1 VDVIYSEGDFRVGV
15 LYGAI
20 ASVVLLLSTSTT
32 LHAQTLKE
40 ALAQTYNSNPAI
52 AAARSELKATAES
65 LPQARAAFMPD
76 LTFTAYEGFTKT
88 RTETT
93 VTGSSASNKVNETNH
108 DRQIELEATL
118 NVFEGGSGVAGIN
131 AAEAQIAAG
140 VASLADTEQGTMIS
154 AIEAYGNVVLYA
166 ATVQAYVQMRDELLK
181 LKEQTDYQYKSQ
193 SVTITDVSQV
203 NAYVAEVEGALY
215 DYVGEL
221 NAAKKGFESVIGTS
235 PGTLEKWPEL
245 PPLPQTLAE
254 TIKIAAAMN
263 PEVIE
268 AEFTLKYG
276 EFMVDYEK
284 GDLLPSLDFSNTVER
299 EWDQER
305 FTSGSDYTEHDM
317 TATWSYGMTLTVPL
331 YSGGATYSEVREAKQ
346 TVAQYR
352 GELQDTRNS
361 SVYTAASNWETMVA
375 GKKQVDAYQKQADYT
390 VKAIDG
396 LKRQYSNGTG
406 TMSDVLTAQENL
418 ATAYADL
425 YAAQYSTFVAK
436 AEVLEAIGQL
446 TPQILGLDVEVYDS
460 QAYIERMRNTFLGF
474 SLD

>member
-1 VDVIYSEGDFRVGV
+1 MIYSEGDFRVGV

-215 DYVGEL
+215 DYVG
-221 NAAKKGFESVIGTS
+221 
-235 PGTLEKWPEL
+235 
-245 PPLPQTLAE
+245 
-254 TIKIAAAMN
+254 
-263 PEVIE
+263 
-268 AEFTLKYG
+268 
-276 EFMVDYEK
+276 
-284 GDLLPSLDFSNTVER
+284 
-299 EWDQER
+299 
-305 FTSGSDYTEHDM
+305 
-317 TATWSYGMTLTVPL
+317 
-331 YSGGATYSEVREAKQ
+331 
-346 TVAQYR
+346 
-352 GELQDTRNS
+352 
-361 SVYTAASNWETMVA
+361 
-375 GKKQVDAYQKQADYT
+375 
-390 VKAIDG
+390 
-396 LKRQYSNGTG
+396 
-406 TMSDVLTAQENL
+406 
-418 ATAYADL
+418 
-425 YAAQYSTFVAK
+425 
-436 AEVLEAIGQL
+436 
-446 TPQILGLDVEVYDS
+446 
-460 QAYIERMRNTFLGF
+460 
-474 SLD
+474 